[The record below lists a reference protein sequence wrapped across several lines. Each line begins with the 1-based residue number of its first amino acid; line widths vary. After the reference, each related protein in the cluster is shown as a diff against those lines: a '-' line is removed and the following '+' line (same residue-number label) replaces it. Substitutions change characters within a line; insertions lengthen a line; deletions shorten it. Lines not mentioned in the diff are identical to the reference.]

1 MKAADKTL
9 NDLFTEILKD
19 TYSAEKQVLRALG
32 KMSKAA
38 ESEKLAVAL
47 DAHRAETEGQIDRLQ
62 QIFEM
67 LGKPARGKTCEAIN
81 GILEEANEIAQEFKG
96 SEVLDAGIIAAQQA
110 VEHYEITRYG
120 TLKSWAA
127 ELGLEEA
134 VPLLA
139 QTLEEERKTDEILT
153 KLAEERVNQDAA
165 EAGAE
170 GE

>member
-1 MKAADKTL
+1 MKTGDKTL
-9 NDLFTEILKD
+9 NDLFVEVLKD

-38 ESEKLAVAL
+38 DSEKLAIVL
-47 DAHRAETEGQIDRLQ
+47 DAHRAETEGQIERLQ
-62 QIFEM
+62 QVFE
-67 LGKPARGKTCEAIN
+67 LVGVPARGKPCEAIN

-120 TLKSWAA
+120 TLKSWAE
-127 ELGLEEA
+127 ELGLQD
-134 VPLLA
+134 VIPLLV
-139 QTLEEERKTDEILT
+139 QTLEEEKKTDQVLT
-153 KLAEERVNQDAA
+153 KLAEERANFEAA

-170 GE
+170 